1 MLIIFFSINTSED
14 LWIIHPDDLNIKG
27 REKVNDPALIMVN
40 QLVQRVNSGPPVNR
54 AQRFKIFMFKDSNIM
69 ALAGGDQLLN
79 LFRTDQ
85 RYITENHHPVFRGA
99 KLNAE
104 CIPDNGPNPGLTSFT
119 ISISR
124 KLYSSGV
131 LVMIITFCT

>member
-27 REKVNDPALIMVN
+27 REKANDPALIMVN

-54 AQRFKIFMFKDSNIM
+54 SQRFKIFMFKDSNIM
-69 ALAGGDQLLN
+69 APAGGDQLLN

-85 RYITENHHPVFRGA
+85 RYIT
-99 KLNAE
+99 
-104 CIPDNGPNPGLTSFT
+104 
-119 ISISR
+119 
-124 KLYSSGV
+124 
-131 LVMIITFCT
+131 